1 MIKSIIDD
9 DINQIHRVIKNK
21 GIWNDATIVIT
32 GCAGF
37 LGFYFMHY
45 FAKKSHELGIRK
57 IIGLDN
63 FIILKPSWLLKLT
76 SEYSSIIEIKR
87 YDISKNKISDIIEA
101 KKARYIIHA
110 ASIASPIYYRKYP
123 IETIDSNVFGLKHLL
138 DFYKNSSDLKGFLFF
153 SSSEIY
159 GDPDP
164 KYIPT
169 KEDYRGNVSCVGPR
183 ACYDESKRIGE
194 TLCWVYA
201 NKYKMPITVARPF
214 NNFGPGL
221 RLEDKRLPADFAKN
235 ILRGEDLKIFSDGKP
250 KRTFCYISD
259 AITGYLLCL
268 TYGSYDYFNI
278 GMDKPEIMVKDFA
291 KIFRKVGQRLFN
303 YKGKIQYK
311 INKDKDYT
319 TDNPN
324 RRCPSIIKARKK
336 LGYKPTVMV
345 DEGIEKYLKFLKT

>member
-1 MIKSIIDD
+1 M
-9 DINQIHRVIKNK
+9 Q
-21 GIWNDATIVIT
+21 
-32 GCAGF
+32 
-37 LGFYFMHY
+37 
-45 FAKKSHELGIRK
+45 
-57 IIGLDN
+57 
-63 FIILKPSWLLKLT
+63 
-76 SEYSSIIEIKR
+76 
-87 YDISKNKISDIIEA
+87 
-101 KKARYIIHA
+101 
-110 ASIASPIYYRKYP
+110 
-123 IETIDSNVFGLKHLL
+123 
-138 DFYKNSSDLKGFLFF
+138 
-153 SSSEIY
+153 
-159 GDPDP
+159 
-164 KYIPT
+164 
-169 KEDYRGNVSCVGPR
+169 
-183 ACYDESKRIGE
+183 
-194 TLCWVYA
+194 
-201 NKYKMPITVARPF
+201 
-214 NNFGPGL
+214 
-221 RLEDKRLPADFAKN
+221 KN